1 MNENKITEEYL
12 EALWVLLEKQGELNI
27 SRDALPSLEIS
38 RISSYF
44 GDQYDRPVLERLQEE
59 SFVLLDDTSI
69 IYTALGFEKS
79 RKLIR
84 AHRLA
89 ERLLYDVLGMRDYEV
104 GACEFEHIMD
114 TNLINGI
121 CTLLGHPRR
130 CPDGMLI
137 PEGTCCSNGTDSQ
150 PNPTVSVLE
159 MRTGEAGRVASVNA
173 DEDTQLHILES
184 LQIRPGSLI
193 SIHQRSPSIVVEC
206 SGGSVAIDDSI
217 AANIHVWRMLGP
229 EADKVKQQVSD
240 HGDRG
245 RGVPGRRMFRR
256 RKHRSEGYDC
266 GPNARDRERNNGVGH
281 SPGNKPGMTRRQR
294 RNNS

>member
-12 EALWVLLEKQGELNI
+12 EAIWILLEKQGPTNI
-27 SRDALPSLEIS
+27 PLDLVRLKK
-38 RISSYF
+38 YF
-44 GDQYDRPVLERLQEE
+44 GEKYNSTVVEKLESEE
-59 SFVLLDDTSI
+59 FVVVKESQIT
-69 IYTALGFEKS
+69 YATLGFEKS
-79 RKLIR
+79 RKIIR

-137 PEGTCCSNGTDSQ
+137 PEGTCCGNETGSQ
-150 PNPTVSVLE
+150 PNPTVSILE

-206 SGGSVAIDDSI
+206 SGGSVAIDESI
-217 AANIHVWRMLGP
+217 AANIHVWRLLGS
-229 EADKVKQQVSD
+229 EAEKAKEQAT
-240 HGDRG
+240 HRNERG
-245 RGVPGRRMFRR
+245 GEAFQRRMFRR
-256 RKHRSEGYDC
+256 RRRSVEEYDC
-266 GPNARDRERNNGVGH
+266 GPNARDRENNGEHH
-281 SPGNKPGMTRRQR
+281 SGPGKRLGMRRR
-294 RNNS
+294 RWGRDS

>member
-12 EALWVLLEKQGELNI
+12 EAIWILLEKQGPTNNPLDLVRLI
-27 SRDALPSLEIS
+27 K
-38 RISSYF
+38 YF
-44 GDQYDRPVLERLQEE
+44 GEKYNSTVVEKLESEE
-59 SFVLLDDTSI
+59 FVVVKEAQI
-69 IYTALGFEKS
+69 VYTTLGFEKS
-79 RKLIR
+79 RKIIR

-137 PEGTCCSNGTDSQ
+137 PEGICCRNESGSQ
-150 PNPTVSVLE
+150 PNPTVSILE

-206 SGGSVAIDDSI
+206 SGGSVAIDESI
-217 AANIHVWRMLGP
+217 AANIHVWRLLGS
-229 EADKVKQQVSD
+229 EAEKAKEQAT
-240 HGDRG
+240 HRNERG
-245 RGVPGRRMFRR
+245 GETFQRRMSRR
-256 RKHRSEGYDC
+256 RRSSVEEYDC
-266 GPNARDRERNNGVGH
+266 GPNARDRENNGEHH
-281 SPGNKPGMTRRQR
+281 SGPGKRLGMRRR
-294 RNNS
+294 RWGRDS

>member
-12 EALWVLLEKQGELNI
+12 EAIWILLEKKGHIDNPLDLV
-27 SRDALPSLEIS
+27 RLKK
-38 RISSYF
+38 YF
-44 GDQYDRPVLERLQEE
+44 GDKYNSTVVEKLESEEFVVLMDSQI
-59 SFVLLDDTSI
+59 S
-69 IYTALGFEKS
+69 YTELGRGKS
-79 RKLIR
+79 RQLIR

-104 GACEFEHIMD
+104 GACEFEHILD

-130 CPDGMLI
+130 CPDGMPI
-137 PEGTCCSNGTDSQ
+137 PDGTCCRNRSGTQ
-150 PNPTVSVLE
+150 PNPTVSILE

-206 SGGSVAIDDSI
+206 SGGSVAIDESI
-217 AANIHVWRMLGP
+217 AENIHVWRLLGS
-229 EADKVKQQVSD
+229 EAEKAKQQTA
-240 HGDRG
+240 HRIGRDRE
-245 RGVPGRRMFRR
+245 VAKRRMFRR
-256 RKHRSEGYDC
+256 RRNTGGEYDC
-266 GPNARDRERNNGVGH
+266 GPNARDREKEG
-281 SPGNKPGMTRRQR
+281 GNTSGSGNDPGMNKRRR